1 MSNIKT
7 RIESVKLYPEL
18 KECVLCKSKKNL
30 VRHHLDYYNPQLI
43 MIMCRKCHANWHKNS
58 KALNRDDEK
67 YLMLKFSGNKEE
79 LHQQLKVW
87 CAESKKTMNG
97 TIIELIQLLV
107 KAGSIEKINN

>member
-1 MSNIKT
+1 MEEEK
-7 RIESVKLYPEL
+7 
-18 KECVLCKSKKNL
+18 
-30 VRHHLDYYNPQLI
+30 Q
-43 MIMCRKCHANWHKNS
+43 
-58 KALNRDDEK
+58 K

-97 TIIELIQLLV
+97 TIIELIQLLL